1 MAITEESLK
10 AVLEDDMGIDVTDI
24 GPQTLLFSTGIIDSF
39 ALVTL
44 MTYLEKEGKFR
55 VDPAD
60 VNLENMDSIE
70 RILTY
75 VERATSA

>member
-1 MAITEESLK
+1 MAITEVSLK